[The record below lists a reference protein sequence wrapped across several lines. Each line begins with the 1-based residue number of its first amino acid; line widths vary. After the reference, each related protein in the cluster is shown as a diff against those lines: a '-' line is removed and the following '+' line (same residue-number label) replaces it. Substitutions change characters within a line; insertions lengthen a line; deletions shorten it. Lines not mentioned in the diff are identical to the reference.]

1 MPVKGAVFVARN
13 PTLPFEGHGGRV
25 VLGCRDGGR
34 WWVSSK
40 TCLLGLLAWPATLV
54 TYGAT
59 VCMRAVGLFV
69 CLGVALCFER
79 CRVSGGLEDS
89 CVL

>member
-1 MPVKGAVFVARN
+1 MWLGTLLSHLRGMVAVS
-13 PTLPFEGHGGRV
+13 